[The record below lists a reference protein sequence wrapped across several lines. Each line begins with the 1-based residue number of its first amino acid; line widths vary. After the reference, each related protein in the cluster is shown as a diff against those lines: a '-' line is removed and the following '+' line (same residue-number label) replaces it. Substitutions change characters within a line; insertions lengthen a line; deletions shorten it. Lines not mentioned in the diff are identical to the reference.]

1 MNAQHPWHVQVLQKE
16 LETRKS
22 RNESFSM
29 RAFAKMLDVPAPIVS
44 EVLRGKRKLLP
55 KYAEKVCQAL
65 DFSKEKTALFINS
78 TLQHREGVV
87 TENIILQQAHQ
98 KTVSKVLLEELYSK
112 AIEEWEYFAVLSLF
126 KLDGFQESAS
136 WIAKRLGINSERA
149 RQVVIDLK
157 KLGLLKRNEQNQL
170 ERTHARVSSTIDIP
184 SKSIRQSHL
193 EMLDI
198 AKEKLENVPLEQ
210 RFFASE
216 TMAIDMEKL
225 DEAKQ
230 LVRDFKISLAR
241 LLESGNKTEVYQ
253 LAVQLFPLTQAEPP
267 QTKKEPTE

>member
-1 MNAQHPWHVQVLQKE
+1 MNDQTPWHVQVLQKE
-16 LETRKS
+16 IETRKS
-22 RNESFSM
+22 RNDSFSM

-55 KYAEKVCQAL
+55 KYAEKVCSAL
-65 DFSKEKTALFINS
+65 GFSPEKSALFMNS

-87 TENIILQQAHQ
+87 TENLIFQQAHE

-126 KLDGFQESAS
+126 KLEGFQESAA
-136 WIAKRLGINSERA
+136 WIAKRLGISSDRA
-149 RQVVIDLK
+149 KQVVLDLK
-157 KLGLLKRNEQNQL
+157 QLGLLKRNDQDKL
-170 ERTHARVSSTIDIP
+170 ERAHSRVSSTIDVP
-184 SKSIRQSHL
+184 SRSVRQSHL

-198 AKEKLENVPLEQ
+198 AKQKLENVPMEQ

-216 TMAIDMEKL
+216 TMAVDMEKL

-253 LAVQLFPLTQAEPP
+253 LAVQLFPLTDVEPA
-267 QTKKEPTE
+267 QTKKESSN